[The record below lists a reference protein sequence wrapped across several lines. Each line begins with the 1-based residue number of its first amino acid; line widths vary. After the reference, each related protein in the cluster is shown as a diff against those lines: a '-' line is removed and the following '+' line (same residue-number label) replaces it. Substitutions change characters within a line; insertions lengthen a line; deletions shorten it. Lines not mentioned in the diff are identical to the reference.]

1 MMSPIRRIQRRKR
14 GKVPVGVYDG
24 LTEKMDDSAPFR
36 DNDEMLV
43 EPCILLLSTSQSEE
57 ERKRPV
63 KAVCFFSEVWGILG
77 P

>member
-36 DNDEMLV
+36 DNDEMLGS
-43 EPCILLLSTSQSEE
+43 LLVVFRARKELAEKG
-57 ERKRPV
+57 KRPV